1 MKPETRQILKNSGFS
16 LIEVIVAIVLAAF
29 MGAMIVQFTGTNIT
43 STVKSLVAAQNNTTT
58 VSVMEQIT
66 RDYRN
71 WLESSPDGT
80 INDFEADVNSDYPEV
95 QTDII
100 PPGELRG
107 DDPDN
112 SILEVTVS
120 QGDRKLVSLF
130 TK

>member
-29 MGAMIVQFTGTNIT
+29 MGAMIVQFTGTNIA

-80 INDFEADVNSDYPEV
+80 INDFEADVNSDYPETET
-95 QTDII
+95 QII
-100 PPGELRG
+100 TLQG
-107 DDPDN
+107 DDPED
-112 SILEVTVS
+112 SILRVKVTR
-120 QGDRKLVSLF
+120 DDKKLVSLF